1 MSSVDHIRYCDS
13 PLGRIT
19 LACDESG
26 LTGLWFEGQAHYGEG
41 ISEAHEEGEAPVL
54 DAAVRWLDAYFAGR
68 DPGFTPPLS
77 PRGTDF
83 RRSVWRELLT
93 IPFGQTMTYG
103 ELAERLH
110 TSARAVG
117 GAIAHNHISLI
128 VPCHRV
134 MGANGSLTGYAGG
147 IDRKT
152 KLLEL
157 EGIR

>member
-1 MSSVDHIRYCDS
+1 MDRIRYYDS
-13 PLGRIT
+13 PLGRIL
-19 LACDESG
+19 LACDGES
-26 LTGLWFEGQAHYGEG
+26 LTGLWFEDQAHYGEG
-41 ISEAHEEGEAPVL
+41 LSEAHEESEAPVL

-68 DPGFTPPLS
+68 DPGFTPPVA

-83 RRSVWRELLT
+83 RGRVWRELLT
-93 IPFGQTMTYG
+93 LPFGQTATYG

-117 GAIAHNHISLI
+117 GAIAHNPISLI

-134 MGANGSLTGYAGG
+134 MGAKGSLTGYAGG
-147 IDRKT
+147 IERKT